1 MRRSPI
7 VGEEPEDS
15 VDILE
20 FILEALH
27 LFRSA
32 FHYAEE
38 NIELL
43 RGSKRDVDET
53 DYGSGIRD
61 GQERICHALR
71 PLLSRCDVERKA
83 IDIMYEG

>member
-27 LFRSA
+27 LLRSA
-32 FHYAEE
+32 FHRAEE
-38 NIELL
+38 NVELL
-43 RGSKRDVDET
+43 CGSNETSTRPTMAAAFATAERGSAML
-53 DYGSGIRD
+53 Y
-61 GQERICHALR
+61 AL
-71 PLLSRCDVERKA
+71 C
-83 IDIMYEG
+83 

>member
-7 VGEEPEDS
+7 VGEELEDS

-32 FHYAEE
+32 LHY
-38 NIELL
+38 
-43 RGSKRDVDET
+43 T
-53 DYGSGIRD
+53 
-61 GQERICHALR
+61 
-71 PLLSRCDVERKA
+71 
-83 IDIMYEG
+83 EGT

>member
-32 FHYAEE
+32 FYRAEE
-38 NIELL
+38 SVELL
-43 RGSKRDVDET
+43 RGSKRDIGET
-53 DYGSGIRD
+53 DDGSGICD
-61 GQERICHALR
+61 GRESICHALR
-71 PLLSRCDVERKA
+71 PC
-83 IDIMYEG
+83 